1 MHKKILAVC
10 ISLTIV
16 INQVFVATVANAA
29 PSEAIENS
37 NVQIKQLDKQIVDL
51 NAQMSTLNTEINKLN
66 DTLNKNGTEMKNTEN
81 KIKDTEVNISETK
94 NTISQKE
101 NVLGERLRGMY
112 KSDVSSNPL
121 LLVLSSESFSD
132 LLNKSEAMVRIITF
146 DKKFINDLDTQRL
159 NLNNQ
164 INDLNKKQT
173 ELKELKNSTEQS
185 LKEVKDKQS
194 EKKGVLDKFNEEK
207 KHYLSIIEENENSLI
222 AHSVSIIN
230 SSNSID
236 ELNNAV
242 TTLKQLLPSLSA
254 SSVKNKAEDA
264 INTGTSKI
272 SKLQTPS
279 SKGSS
284 NGGNSGGS
292 TTAKKTYTMEATA
305 YSDGLIT
312 ASGSPPRRDPSG
324 LSTVAVDPSVIPLGS
339 KLYIPGYGLAIAN
352 DTGGDIKGMRIDLY
366 MNSESECNSFGRQS
380 VSVQVLAYTGEW

>member
-29 PSEAIENS
+29 PSEAIEKS

-146 DKKFINDLDTQRL
+146 DKKFINDLDTQRS

-292 TTAKKTYTMEATA
+292 TTAKKTYTMDATA
-305 YSDGLIT
+305 YCDGLIT
-312 ASGSPPRRDPSG
+312 RSGSSPRRDPSG

-339 KLYIPGYGLAIAN
+339 KLYIPGYGLAIAA
-352 DTGGDIKGMRIDLY
+352 DTGGYIKGMRIDLY

-380 VSVQVLAYTGEW
+380 VSVQVLAYDGEW

>member
-112 KSDVSSNPL
+112 KSDVSSNPV

>member
-16 INQVFVATVANAA
+16 MNQVFVATVANAA
-29 PSEAIENS
+29 PNEAIESSNS
-37 NVQIKQLDKQIVDL
+37 QIKELDKQIIDL

-66 DTLNKNGTEMKNTEN
+66 DTLNQNNTEMKNTEL
-81 KIKDTEVNISETK
+81 KIKDTEVKISETK
-94 NTISQKE
+94 NNISEKE
-101 NVLGERLRGMY
+101 NILGDRLRGMY
-112 KSDVSSNPL
+112 KSDTSSNPL
-121 LLVLSSESFSD
+121 LLVLSSENFSD
-132 LLNKSEAMVRIITF
+132 LLNKSEAMVRIIAF
-146 DKKFINDLDTQRL
+146 DKKFISELDAEKA

-164 INDLNKKQT
+164 ITDLNKKET
-173 ELKELKNSTEQS
+173 ELNELKSSTEQS

-194 EKKGVLDKFNEEK
+194 EKQGVLDKFNEEK

-222 AHSVSIIN
+222 SHSVSVIN

-254 SSVKNKAEDA
+254 SSVKNKAQEA

-279 SKGSS
+279 SNGSS

-292 TTAKKTYTMEATA
+292 TAAKKTYTMEATA

-312 ASGSPPRRDPSG
+312 ASGFKPIRDPSG

-339 KLYIPGYGLAIAN
+339 KLYIPGYGLAIAH

-380 VSVQVLAYTGEW
+380 VTVQVLAYSGEW